1 MTDYQFKLGMYLPEL
16 GLPFDE
22 ALAKAKE
29 IGADY
34 VWINQLSDEPPIA
47 EMSDTEVD
55 RMAERVARHGLKIA
69 LIGAAA
75 VFKQI
80 HLTDLD
86 LDTME
91 DHPAFRQAFDDLV
104 RSMQIAAR
112 IGLEAVNVFTFA
124 WPGEYTAGRPT
135 WPMRWLTRGGRIDRA
150 RDDDRIIVVQV
161 DSLV

>member
-22 ALAKAKE
+22 ALAKAKK

-34 VWINQLSDEPPIA
+34 VWINRLSDEPPIA

-69 LIGAAA
+69 FIGAAA

-91 DHPAFRQAFDDLV
+91 DHPAFR
-104 RSMQIAAR
+104 
-112 IGLEAVNVFTFA
+112 
-124 WPGEYTAGRPT
+124 
-135 WPMRWLTRGGRIDRA
+135 
-150 RDDDRIIVVQV
+150 
-161 DSLV
+161 